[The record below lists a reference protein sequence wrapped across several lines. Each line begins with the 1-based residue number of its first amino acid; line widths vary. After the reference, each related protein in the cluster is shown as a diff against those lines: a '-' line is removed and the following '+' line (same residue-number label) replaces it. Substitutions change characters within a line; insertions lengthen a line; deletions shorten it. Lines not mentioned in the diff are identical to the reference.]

1 MIKLANLFQ
10 YSKDFKRGDIIVK
23 ENERDMKNIYIIA
36 NGKFELQKSVQN
48 FKENNEI
55 ESNSKLPSKV

>member
-48 FKENNEI
+48 LMENNEI